1 MPVIVDSWVQ
11 AAKDGVQNAAASLN
25 SVAPQA
31 SDVTMPSLRTLGKI
45 AFTGAQVLLGGQG
58 VVGDFTQSCPAPQ
71 LSCHNTTVV
80 ENLCCFNAP
89 GGQILQ
95 TQFWDTSP
103 PTGPDD
109 SWTLHGLW
117 YVSFGQLIIGCSI
130 NLSQARPLR
139 RHIRRKLRSVSRIHE
154 HLCHPDLVRRQ

>member
-1 MPVIVDSWVQ
+1 MIEPWIDAV
-11 AAKDGVQNAAASLN
+11 KEGVQNAAASLQ
-25 SVAPQA
+25 SVAPQTTA
-31 SDVTMPSLRTLGKI
+31 MPSLRTLSKL
-45 AFTGAQVLLGGQG
+45 AFGGAQVLLGGGQR
-58 VVGDFTQSCPAPQ
+58 VMGDYVQTCEAPQ

-117 YVSFGQLIIGCSI
+117 YATMITFITLNVY
-130 NLSQARPLR
+130 
-139 RHIRRKLRSVSRIHE
+139 
-154 HLCHPDLVRRQ
+154 

>member
-1 MPVIVDSWVQ
+1 MPAMLEPWLDAV
-11 AAKDGVQNAAASLN
+11 KDGIQNAAASLQ
-25 SVAPQA
+25 SVAPQTTDA
-31 SDVTMPSLRTLGKI
+31 AMPSLRTLSKL
-45 AFTGAQVLLGGQG
+45 AFGGAQVLLGGQR
-58 VVGDFTQSCPAPQ
+58 VGASFSQTCEAPQ

-95 TQFWDTSP
+95 TQFWDTNP

-117 YVSFGQLIIGCSI
+117 YATNTLFVLTV
-130 NLSQARPLR
+130 N
-139 RHIRRKLRSVSRIHE
+139 
-154 HLCHPDLVRRQ
+154 

>member
-1 MPVIVDSWVQ
+1 VDMPAMLEPWID
-11 AAKDGVQNAAASLN
+11 AMKEGVQNAAASLQ
-25 SVAPQA
+25 SVSPQHTDA
-31 SDVTMPSLRTLGKI
+31 AMPSLRTISKLAIG
-45 AFTGAQVLLGGQG
+45 GAQVLLGAGQPARG
-58 VVGDFTQSCPAPQ
+58 TFTQSCEAPQ

-117 YVSFGQLIIGCSI
+117 YALPIGYT
-130 NLSQARPLR
+130 L
-139 RHIRRKLRSVSRIHE
+139 
-154 HLCHPDLVRRQ
+154 

>member
-1 MPVIVDSWVQ
+1 MDMPAMWID
-11 AAKDGVQNAAASLN
+11 AAKEGVHNAADALRD
-25 SVAPQA
+25 VAPQ
-31 SDVTMPSLRTLGKI
+31 TTNMPSLRTLSKL
-45 AFTGAQVLLGGQG
+45 AFGGAQVLLGGQAVRG
-58 VVGDFTQSCPAPQ
+58 TFTQQCDAPQ

-95 TQFWDTSP
+95 TQFWDTNP

-117 YVSFGQLIIGCSI
+117 YVRS
-130 NLSQARPLR
+130 
-139 RHIRRKLRSVSRIHE
+139 RSVS
-154 HLCHPDLVRRQ
+154 

>member
-1 MPVIVDSWVQ
+1 MLESAVQ
-11 AAKDGVQNAAASLN
+11 AAKERVQNVAAASID
-25 SVAPQA
+25 VAA
-31 SDVTMPSLRTLGKI
+31 LDSNNMPSIRTLSKI
-45 AFTGAQVLLGGQG
+45 ALGGAQVLLGGQRVAG
-58 VVGDFTQSCPAPQ
+58 TFTQSCPNAQ

-89 GGQILQ
+89 GGQLLQ

-117 YVSFGQLIIGCSI
+117 
-130 NLSQARPLR
+130 
-139 RHIRRKLRSVSRIHE
+139 
-154 HLCHPDLVRRQ
+154 

>member
-1 MPVIVDSWVQ
+1 MWID
-11 AAKDGVQNAAASLN
+11 AAKEGVHNAADALRD
-25 SVAPQA
+25 VAPQ
-31 SDVTMPSLRTLGKI
+31 TTNMPSLRTLSKL
-45 AFTGAQVLLGGQG
+45 AFGGAQVLLGGQG
-58 VVGDFTQSCPAPQ
+58 VRGTFTQQCDAPQ

-95 TQFWDTSP
+95 TQFWDTNP

-117 YVSFGQLIIGCSI
+117 YVWAIPFHY
-130 NLSQARPLR
+130 R
-139 RHIRRKLRSVSRIHE
+139 
-154 HLCHPDLVRRQ
+154 LCTDSPGPTDAMAHTTQTATRLAPTPTSPRF